1 MGRILDRL
9 RGYSVVWFGFDPLPS
24 QGILEF
30 KGTAVT
36 SVTNDRLNG
45 RTVVRIDGPG
55 AVAGVSSVSATAP
68 IASTGGANPVVSI
81 GAASS
86 SAAGSMSSADKTK
99 LDTMT
104 AGAAVASVSG
114 TAPIVSSGG
123 ATPAIS
129 ISPATSSAAGSMSA
143 ADKARLDA
151 APSFKAWLVGPD
163 TQALFYNDT
172 GAAVTLSGLVVVPG
186 DNVAQNGAHYWTIDV
201 GLASAMPTAL
211 WSFDTSTGSSG
222 LALTAGTAVV
232 CPIPITIP
240 AGDTLAIGLGAF
252 VSPTPAALHLL
263 VQGRF

>member
-30 KGTAVT
+30 KGAAVT
-36 SVTNDRLNG
+36 SVTNDRLRG
-45 RTVVRIDGPG
+45 RTVVTIDGPG
-55 AVAGVSSVSATAP
+55 VVAGVSSVTATAP
-68 IASTGGANPVVSI
+68 ITSTGGANPVVGI
-81 GAASS
+81 GLASS
-86 SAAGSMSSADKTK
+86 TVSGAMSFADKAK
-99 LDTMT
+99 LDSMT
-104 AGAAVASVSG
+104 AGAAVASVTG

-123 ATPAIS
+123 TSPAIS

-151 APSFKAWLVGPD
+151 APSFRAWLVGPE
-163 TQALFYNDT
+163 TQALWYNDT
-172 GAAVTLSGLVVVPG
+172 SDDVSLSLTVIPA
-186 DNVAQNGAHYWTIDV
+186 DSVAQNGAHYWNIDV

-211 WSFDTSTGSSG
+211 WSFGTSTGSSG
-222 LALTAGTAVV
+222 VALTAGVAVAS
-232 CPIPITIP
+232 PSLITVP
-240 AGDTLAIGLGAF
+240 AGDTLVIGLGDH